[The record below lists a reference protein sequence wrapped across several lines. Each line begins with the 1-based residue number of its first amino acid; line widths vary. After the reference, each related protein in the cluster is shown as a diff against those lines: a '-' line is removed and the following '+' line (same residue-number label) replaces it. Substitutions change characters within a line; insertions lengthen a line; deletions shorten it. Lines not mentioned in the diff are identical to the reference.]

1 MDRERWRE
9 IEQLYESALR
19 QEPAERASFLTASCH
34 GDTELQREV
43 ALLLQTPASRDGES
57 RGSRFAENRT
67 ILQYQILEQIGAG
80 GMGVVY
86 KARDL
91 KLDRLVALKFLSSDL
106 LDSMNARMR
115 FKREAHALSALN
127 HPNIATI
134 FDVEEFENEP
144 FLVLEYLPGGTLH
157 SKVRRLASEGT
168 RLSIEQVFEYAVQ
181 IGEGLAYAHR
191 HEIVHRDVKSGNV
204 LFSAEGRLKI
214 TDFGLAKFRGSA
226 PETNPGHAM
235 GTVAYMSP
243 EQARGEEADHRSD
256 IFSFGIVLYELAAGE
271 LPFRAEHAEGVAYQ
285 IVHVSPRPL
294 RELRPEVPCEFET
307 LLQRTLAKDPKD
319 RPQRMEEVV
328 TGLRQLAAPGTP
340 RTVSAAPT
348 FTVAPAA
355 RRRSPRR
362 SLLVLALMVAIV
374 GGLTAALPG
383 VRKPLV
389 RLFSHSSV
397 ETGKHLA
404 VIPFANVG
412 DNAPDQAFCDGVMQ
426 SLTSSLTQIER
437 FQGSLLVV
445 PASEVVRQSI
455 TSASDARRAF
465 GVNLAVTGSVQRIGT
480 AVRLTVNLVDAQT
493 LRQLGARSID
503 VSRENLEAMEDR
515 LVEFAAEL
523 LDLQLQPQARMTLGA
538 GKTSIPDA
546 FDLYTHGRGYLHR
559 FDKPGNVGRA
569 IDAFQ
574 QAIQK
579 DPRYALAYAG
589 LGEAYWR
596 NFERTKDVQ
605 WLELAQDADAHA
617 IEIGDRFAGVHV
629 NLGMIYAAT
638 GRNEQA
644 LVEFKRALDLDPLS
658 VDAYREL
665 GNTYEAMN
673 RIQDAEVTYQRAIQL
688 RPGDWLSNGNL
699 GAFYYR
705 HGRYADAEPLFRK
718 QIDLTPDNFIG
729 YSNLG
734 GLYILLGR
742 DAEAEALL
750 KKSVSV
756 KPTDRAYSNLGTL
769 YYQRGSYS
777 DAVAM
782 YEKAV
787 ALGAGNYVL
796 FGNLADSYL
805 RTPDLVHKAE
815 ATYRKAI
822 DLAEQQLAINP
833 KNAASWSR
841 LARYR
846 VRIGESEKALTDIHR
861 ARQLAPT
868 DTTVGFNALLVYER
882 AGHRSEAIRTLD
894 ELLKGN
900 YPLDQVEREP
910 ELEQFRQDPRYR
922 RAANLYA
929 DKHSRP
935 KSR

>member
-1 MDRERWRE
+1 
-9 IEQLYESALR
+9 
-19 QEPAERASFLTASCH
+19 
-34 GDTELQREV
+34 
-43 ALLLQTPASRDGES
+43 
-57 RGSRFAENRT
+57 
-67 ILQYQILEQIGAG
+67 
-80 GMGVVY
+80 
-86 KARDL
+86 
-91 KLDRLVALKFLSSDL
+91 
-106 LDSMNARMR
+106 
-115 FKREAHALSALN
+115 
-127 HPNIATI
+127 
-134 FDVEEFENEP
+134 
-144 FLVLEYLPGGTLH
+144 
-157 SKVRRLASEGT
+157 
-168 RLSIEQVFEYAVQ
+168 
-181 IGEGLAYAHR
+181 
-191 HEIVHRDVKSGNV
+191 
-204 LFSAEGRLKI
+204 
-214 TDFGLAKFRGSA
+214 
-226 PETNPGHAM
+226 
-235 GTVAYMSP
+235 
-243 EQARGEEADHRSD
+243 
-256 IFSFGIVLYELAAGE
+256 
-271 LPFRAEHAEGVAYQ
+271 
-285 IVHVSPRPL
+285 
-294 RELRPEVPCEFET
+294 
-307 LLQRTLAKDPKD
+307 
-319 RPQRMEEVV
+319 
-328 TGLRQLAAPGTP
+328 
-340 RTVSAAPT
+340 
-348 FTVAPAA
+348 
-355 RRRSPRR
+355 
-362 SLLVLALMVAIV
+362 
-374 GGLTAALPG
+374 
-383 VRKPLV
+383 
-389 RLFSHSSV
+389 
-397 ETGKHLA
+397 
-404 VIPFANVG
+404 
-412 DNAPDQAFCDGVMQ
+412 
-426 SLTSSLTQIER
+426 
-437 FQGSLLVV
+437 
-445 PASEVVRQSI
+445 
-455 TSASDARRAF
+455 
-465 GVNLAVTGSVQRIGT
+465 
-480 AVRLTVNLVDAQT
+480 
-493 LRQLGARSID
+493 
-503 VSRENLEAMEDR
+503 
-515 LVEFAAEL
+515 
-523 LDLQLQPQARMTLGA
+523 MTLGA
-538 GKTSIPDA
+538 GRTSVPDA
-546 FDLYTHGRGYLHR
+546 FDSYTQGRGYLHR
-559 FDKPGNVGRA
+559 FDKPGNVDRA

-574 QAIQK
+574 QAIHK

-617 IEIGDRFAGVHV
+617 IGIGDQFAGVHV

-638 GRNEQA
+638 GRSEQA

-673 RIQDAEVTYQRAIQL
+673 RIKDAEATYQRAIQL
-688 RPGDWLSNGNL
+688 RPSDWLSNGNL

-705 HGRYADAEPLFRK
+705 HGRYAEAEPLFRK

-805 RTPDLVHKAE
+805 RTPDLAQKAE

-822 DLAEQQLAINP
+822 NLAEQQLAINP

-846 VRIGESEKALTDIHR
+846 VRIGESEKALTDIQR
-861 ARQLAPT
+861 ARRLAPT

-922 RAANLYA
+922 RAATLYA

-935 KSR
+935 KSH